1 MRTQPGGNPA
11 SGGLSD
17 NARPVMAGGGWTRH
31 GDKRGATLAEIRD
44 RWWPEKKFTVLEIIE
59 IVAVVAAD
67 ESADAGIVRKLR
79 VGGARAQ

>member
-1 MRTQPGGNPA
+1 
-11 SGGLSD
+11 
-17 NARPVMAGGGWTRH
+17 MAGGGWTRH